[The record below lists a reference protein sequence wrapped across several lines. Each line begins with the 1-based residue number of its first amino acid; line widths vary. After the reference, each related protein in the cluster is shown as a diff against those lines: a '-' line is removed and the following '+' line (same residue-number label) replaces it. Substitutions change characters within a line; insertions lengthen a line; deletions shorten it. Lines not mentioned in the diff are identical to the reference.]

1 MAPKHSLIFQQ
12 VVAMN
17 SQLTQFRQSIQTQVD
32 NEFSRYLNS
41 LPEQAPKLKEAMTY
55 ALLGGGKRVR
65 PLITKL
71 VGQMLDANESDLLIC
86 GLAIEAIHTF
96 SLVHDDLPAMDDDDL
111 RRGKATCHK
120 AFDEATAILV
130 GDALQ
135 AMAFELLSQST
146 FSQSAK
152 ARQLDMIR
160 VLSSATGYQGLC
172 AGQSIDIEATG
183 KQINLS
189 QLETL
194 HQFKTGKLIQAAVQL
209 GYYCANLQDEKT
221 IELLDTYSQN
231 IGLAFQ
237 VIDDILDVT
246 SDTNTLGKP
255 QGSDEALGK
264 STYPTLLGI
273 QGAKD
278 FADQLAKNALQ
289 ALDALPYNTQLLND
303 FTHFVLD
310 RNY

>member
-1 MAPKHSLIFQQ
+1 M
-12 VVAMN
+12 AMN
-17 SQLTQFRQSIQTQVD
+17 SQLAQLRQSIQAQVD
-32 NEFSRYLNS
+32 DGFSRYLNALS
-41 LPEQAPKLKEAMTY
+41 GHAPKLKEAMTY
-55 ALLGGGKRVR
+55 TLLGGGKRIR

-71 VGQMLDANESDLLIC
+71 VGQMLDADKSDLLTC

-120 AFDEATAILV
+120 KFDEATAILV

-135 AMAFELLSQST
+135 AMAFEIVSYSD
-146 FSQSAK
+146 FSDTAK
-152 ARQLDMIR
+152 PRQLDMIR
-160 VLSSATGYQGLC
+160 VLASATGYRGLC
-172 AGQSIDIEATG
+172 AGQSIDIESTG
-183 KQINLS
+183 LQINKN

-194 HQFKTGKLIQAAVQL
+194 HQFKTGKLIQAAVTL
-209 GYYCANLQDEKT
+209 GYYCANLQDTKT
-221 IELLDTYSQN
+221 IEQLDTFSQN

-246 SDTNTLGKP
+246 SDTSTLGKP
-255 QGSDEALGK
+255 QGSDIALGK
-264 STYPTLLGI
+264 STYPSLLGL
-273 QGAKD
+273 QGAKN
-278 FADQLAKNALQ
+278 FADELAKNALQ